1 MNNDTLPGMITSII
15 THSYRFLPKPQ
26 PLEGDADLN
35 KKILNVSMFASSLKR
50 MGMHSS
56 RDTDY
61 LTGWVSFMLNAAKTA
76 VEQNQILQNVYG
88 YLWYL
93 TTAKPSSDS

>member
-1 MNNDTLPGMITSII
+1 MITSII
-15 THSYRFLPKPQ
+15 THAYRFLPKPQ
-26 PLEGDADLN
+26 PLEGDTDLN

-61 LTGWVSFMLNAAKTA
+61 LTGWVSMMLNYAKTDE
-76 VEQNQILQNVYG
+76 EQNQILQNIYG

-93 TTAKPSSDS
+93 TTAKPSSES

>member
-1 MNNDTLPGMITSII
+1 VNDDPLPLMITSII
-15 THSYRFLPKPQ
+15 SYSYRFLPKPQ
-26 PLEGDADLN
+26 PLEGDAHLN

-61 LTGWVSFMLNAAKTA
+61 LTGWISTMLNADKTDE
-76 VEQNQILQNVYG
+76 EQNQIL
-88 YLWYL
+88 
-93 TTAKPSSDS
+93 